1 MIELCCH
8 VFLKTVDDDDATD
21 DDYDGENYDD
31 CDDIHRIVK
40 REGSDQT

>member
-1 MIELCCH
+1 MKYEIWNNH
-8 VFLKTVDDDDATD
+8 NDVDATD
-21 DDYDGENYDD
+21 DDNDGENDDD